1 MFKCDPMKACLF
13 WPLLL
18 SLQYKLILS
27 IIQHIQLGCILLLST
42 LWAES
47 LGIIRLLLPVAICL
61 FPSLWQGIWKSTRKL
76 LRWQGCGC
84 VPVPVG
90 VAAISAGRLRQG
102 MKARYSDPSTWA
114 LLELLALSLVFYA
127 YSFFFRS
134 LAWRGGTFL
143 RGIFQAKSFKADCD
157 PLRTCLACFWVASAS
172 WDSAGY
178 FSWMMHRVLQ

>member
-1 MFKCDPMKACLF
+1 MQKKLIFLCSRNCQSPLTKKNAEFMFKCDPMKARLF

-27 IIQHIQLGCILLLST
+27 IIQHIQLGCLLLSI

-47 LGIIRLLLPVAICL
+47 LGIIHLLLPVAICL

-76 LRWQGCGC
+76 LQWQGCGC

-90 VAAISAGRLRQG
+90 VTAISAGCLRQG

-134 LAWRGGTFL
+134 LAWHRGTF
-143 RGIFQAKSFKADCD
+143 FK
-157 PLRTCLACFWVASAS
+157 R
-172 WDSAGY
+172 Y
-178 FSWMMHRVLQ
+178 FSSKVF

>member
-1 MFKCDPMKACLF
+1 MQKKLIFLCSRNCQSPLTKKNAEFMFKCDPMKARLF

-27 IIQHIQLGCILLLST
+27 IIQHIQLGCLLLSI

-47 LGIIRLLLPVAICL
+47 LGIIHLLLPVAICL

-76 LRWQGCGC
+76 LQWQGCGC

-90 VAAISAGRLRQG
+90 VTAISAGCLRQG

-134 LAWRGGTFL
+134 LAWHGGTFL
-143 RGIFQAKSFKADCD
+143 KR
-157 PLRTCLACFWVASAS
+157 
-172 WDSAGY
+172 Y
-178 FSWMMHRVLQ
+178 FSSKVF